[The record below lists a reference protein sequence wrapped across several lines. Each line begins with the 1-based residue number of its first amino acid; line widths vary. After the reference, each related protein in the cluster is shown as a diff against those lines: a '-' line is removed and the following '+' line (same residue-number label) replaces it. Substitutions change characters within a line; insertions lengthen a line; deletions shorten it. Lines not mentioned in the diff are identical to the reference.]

1 MKNLIYIAVV
11 ALLASCSMPQNPNFD
26 KNVEIA
32 KAWFADFESEDM
44 DKVAAYFA
52 DELEYQG
59 AFYGMPMMTTID
71 QVVQYMQGWH
81 SAMDDI
87 TYTPENFLPGVD
99 PETNLPNGSVR
110 TYGTW
115 RGVSTASGKS
125 FEAKFYH
132 YMTFDENGL
141 IINGGDYGDAMGI
154 MMAVAPDAP
163 AAE

>member
-1 MKNLIYIAVV
+1 MKNLIYIAVI
-11 ALLASCSMPQNPNFD
+11 ALLASCSQPQNPNFET
-26 KNVEIA
+26 NVEIA
-32 KAWFADFESEDM
+32 KAWFADFETEDM

-59 AFYGMPMMTTID
+59 AFYGMPMMTTKD

-81 SAMDDI
+81 SAMDNI
-87 TYTPENFLPGVD
+87 KYAAENYLPGVD
-99 PETNLPNGSVR
+99 PETSLPNGSVR

-115 RGVSTASGKS
+115 TGVSTTSGKS

-132 YMTFDENGL
+132 YLTFDENGL

-154 MMAVAPDAP
+154 MMAVAPDP
-163 AAE
+163 AE

>member
-1 MKNLIYIAVV
+1 MKNLIYIAVIG
-11 ALLASCSMPQNPNFD
+11 LLASCSQPQNPNFEA
-26 KNVEIA
+26 NVEIA
-32 KAWFADFESEDM
+32 KAWFADFETEDM

-59 AFYGMPMMTTID
+59 AFYGMPMMTTKD

-81 SAMDDI
+81 SAMDNI
-87 TYTPENFLPGVD
+87 KYEPENYLPGVD

-115 RGVSTASGKS
+115 TGVSATSGKS

-132 YMTFDENGL
+132 YLTFDENGL

-154 MMAVAPDAP
+154 MMAVAPDP
-163 AAE
+163 AE

>member
-1 MKNLIYIAVV
+1 MKNLIYIAVI
-11 ALLASCSMPQNPNFD
+11 ALLASCSQPQNPKFEA
-26 KNVEIA
+26 NVEIA
-32 KAWFADFESEDM
+32 KAWFADFETEDM

-59 AFYGMPMMTTID
+59 AFYGMPMMTTKD

-81 SAMDDI
+81 SAMDNI
-87 TYTPENFLPGVD
+87 KYAAENYLPGVD

-115 RGVSTASGKS
+115 TGVSATSGKS

-132 YMTFDENGL
+132 YLTFDENGL

-154 MMAVAPDAP
+154 MMAVAPDP
-163 AAE
+163 AE